1 METGRVFHSASD
13 REIDDSSID
22 NTRRSRENERTNVTS
37 NEEGMGIDRTTEDR
51 ESNGMGRVDE
61 QFGSNN
67 QRNSIERPSLQG
79 LNNETQENSDNY
91 VFLSLNSY
99 NNIGMEVLYN
109 NKDYKILKNSFVPG
123 GMSSL
128 TLEELDGITTADG
141 TKLSVTKSIFYTT
154 ERIIEDLRAKE
165 SELLKFEKPIQI
177 LMNDPQEKREEIKY
191 GQTQSLFGTEN
202 LKSIETPTESSIIEE
217 IPIKKNVNIDM

>member
-1 METGRVFHSASD
+1 MK
-13 REIDDSSID
+13 I
-22 NTRRSRENERTNVTS
+22 
-37 NEEGMGIDRTTEDR
+37 
-51 ESNGMGRVDE
+51 
-61 QFGSNN
+61 
-67 QRNSIERPSLQG
+67 
-79 LNNETQENSDNY
+79 
-91 VFLSLNSY
+91 FLY
-99 NNIGMEVLYN
+99 F
-109 NKDYKILKNSFVPG
+109 KILKNSFVPG

-202 LKSIETPTESSIIEE
+202 LKSIETPTESTIIEE
-217 IPIKKNVNIDM
+217 IPIKKNVKDFVESNKEENFKITEEILVEKLTPGQRLENNIEAIKTLINIEKENRTATQKEKETLAKYVGWGWSCRCF